1 MSADTSNSRHYRQ
14 APTVEVVQAV
24 HAAKLIAVA
33 KMRKQLGE
41 IVSALDEADQI
52 KMNLRANM
60 LALKRDTTELTELLS
75 DLPDD
80 FVASAPPVEAV
91 KASTLKLSPGK
102 GLWIVAD
109 EDMNGGDIAGI
120 YIPTSVAT
128 NKGMEQQQLLFWKY
142 EVLNGKV
149 MAAVEEVD

>member
-14 APTVEVVQAV
+14 APTVEVVQAA

-60 LALKRDTTELTELLS
+60 LALKRDKTELTELLS

-102 GLWIVAD
+102 GLGIVAD

-120 YIPTSVAT
+120 YTLRVAN
-128 NKGMEQQQLLFWKY
+128 NKGLEELFWKY

-149 MAAVEEVD
+149 MVHMAAVEEVD

>member
-1 MSADTSNSRHYRQ
+1 MSLADTRHYRQ
-14 APTVEVVQAV
+14 APTVEVVQAA

-41 IVSALDEADQI
+41 VVSALDEADKI
-52 KMNLRANM
+52 KMNLSANM
-60 LALKRDTTELTELLS
+60 LALKRERTELLS
-75 DLPDD
+75 EMPNG

-91 KASTLKLSPGK
+91 QASTLELSPGK

-120 YIPTSVAT
+120 YIPTRVAT